1 MAMGNPQVARR
12 DVERQMEDLLDF
24 DEAVELLPDDE
35 AALDSDGEAAL
46 DSILFF
52 KPQL

>member
-12 DVERQMEDLLDF
+12 KVERQIEDLLDF
-24 DEAVELLPDDE
+24 DEEVELLPDDE

-46 DSILFF
+46 DYMPSFL
-52 KPQL
+52 